1 LFGSRNF
8 RDSRLN
14 PSAAMAIAAA
24 VLFGA
29 AVPIAKLGFRH
40 IPATLGASLSIPT
53 TAVMFWC
60 LAPFFLEPVNVH
72 AGAAGVFA
80 LVGLVFPAAVTLLV
94 FNATERMGPTVSNSV
109 SSTAP
114 IFAILAAVIF
124 LGESLTPGR
133 LAGAIGIVLGIIAL
147 SRGEKS
153 RPRAWPVWM
162 LLLPLSAA
170 VIRGGALVLT
180 KFGLILWPSPFAAGL
195 IGYTVSAVVV
205 LGAGRFSAAGRAP
218 VAYSRALPWF
228 AAVGLLNGT
237 AVLLTYAALGK
248 GDVGIVSPI
257 VAASPLFTLALS
269 TLLFRQE
276 KLTVRLATGAGVT
289 VAGVVLLIT
298 AG

>member
-1 LFGSRNF
+1 MS
-8 RDSRLN
+8 S
-14 PSAAMAIAAA
+14 SAAMAVAAA
-24 VLFGA
+24 GLFGA
-29 AVPIAKLGFRH
+29 AVPIAKAGFRH
-40 IPATLGASLSIPT
+40 IPASMAASLSIPA
-53 TAVMFWC
+53 TALMFWC
-60 LAPFFLEPVNVH
+60 LAPFFLEPANVN
-72 AGAAGVFA
+72 AAAAGVFA

-114 IFAILAAVIF
+114 LFAILAAVIF
-124 LGESLTPGR
+124 LGESLTFGR
-133 LAGAIGIVLGIIAL
+133 LAGAAGVVLGIIVL
-147 SRGEKS
+147 SRREVL
-153 RPRAWPVWM
+153 RPREWPAWT

-170 VIRGGALVLT
+170 AIRGGALALT
-180 KFGLILWPSPFAAGL
+180 KFGLNLWPSAFAAGL
-195 IGYTVSAVVV
+195 IGYTVSAAVA
-205 LGAGRFSAAGRAP
+205 LGAGRVSAAGRAP

-228 AAVGLLNGT
+228 AAVGLLNGA

-257 VAASPLFTLALS
+257 VATSPLFTLALS